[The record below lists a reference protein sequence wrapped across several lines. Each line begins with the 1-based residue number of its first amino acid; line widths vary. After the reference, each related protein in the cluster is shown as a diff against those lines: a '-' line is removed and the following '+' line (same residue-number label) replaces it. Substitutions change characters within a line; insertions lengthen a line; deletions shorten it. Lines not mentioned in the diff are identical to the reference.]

1 MTENQVRLTI
11 GALLHDVGKVIYRT
25 GDGRNHSAS
34 GKDYLENEV
43 GIKDNLILES
53 IAYHHESNLKNAKI
67 ADDSYAYITYYA
79 DNIAASADRREK
91 AEGEGGFDK
100 KVPLASVFNILNG
113 NSQNYHYS
121 RQILDIE
128 NGINYIFKVNN
139 IHTKKP
145 STIFTDNARQN
156 YKYEII

>member
-43 GIKDNLILES
+43 GIKDNLVLES
-53 IAYHHESNLKNAKI
+53 IAYHHGSNLKNAKI

-79 DNIAASADRREK
+79 DNISC
-91 AEGEGGFDK
+91 
-100 KVPLASVFNILNG
+100 IC
-113 NSQNYHYS
+113 
-121 RQILDIE
+121 
-128 NGINYIFKVNN
+128 
-139 IHTKKP
+139 
-145 STIFTDNARQN
+145 
-156 YKYEII
+156 